1 MHIRKHRNKWQC
13 IVRYKGNAVIQSFGA
28 KSESRKWGEKTITD
42 LRNGTYQN
50 NDKLISMRL
59 KDLLQLYYDKAALT
73 SKRAKILKYE
83 VDLIRR
89 FPIARLSLAALSAV
103 KIANFRDDRLA
114 AGKSTTT
121 VRHYLKLISRA
132 ITVGQRELGIPMQSN
147 PVQMIEKPRAAP
159 AKERTLSHEEL
170 QQLFDACNSCSKFH
184 FLSAFADLKYFALT
198 AFPSSN

>member
-89 FPIARLSLAALSAV
+89 FPIARLSLVEAHIFCGRLTYPAPS
-103 KIANFRDDRLA
+103 FRVL
-114 AGKSTTT
+114 
-121 VRHYLKLISRA
+121 L
-132 ITVGQRELGIPMQSN
+132 
-147 PVQMIEKPRAAP
+147 
-159 AKERTLSHEEL
+159 
-170 QQLFDACNSCSKFH
+170 
-184 FLSAFADLKYFALT
+184 
-198 AFPSSN
+198 